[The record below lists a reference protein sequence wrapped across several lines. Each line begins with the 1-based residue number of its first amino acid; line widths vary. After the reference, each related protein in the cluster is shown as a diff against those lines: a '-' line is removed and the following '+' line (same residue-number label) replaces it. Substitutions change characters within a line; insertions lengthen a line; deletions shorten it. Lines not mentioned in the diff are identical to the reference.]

1 MAYARAGTL
10 LPQHLLEEVQEY
22 IDGTYLYIPR
32 KRGHRKAW
40 GALKQSRQR
49 LAARN
54 AAIIAQYEAG
64 TPVAT
69 LAAAYYLSVKAIY
82 KVLAARKSD

>member
-1 MAYARAGTL
+1 MAYARAGNV
-10 LPQHLLEEVQEY
+10 LPQHLLEEIQEY

-32 KRGHRKAW
+32 KSGHRKAW
-40 GALKQSRQR
+40 GTVKNSKQR

-64 TPVAT
+64 TSVAE
-69 LAAAYYLSVKAIY
+69 LAAAHYLSAKAVY
-82 KVLAARKSD
+82 KVLAARKSA